1 MIISNVNMFPKVRDA
16 CFYITSNI
24 NIKYMSQQYHV
35 VIMFRIKLNMELPG
49 VIPDIIKLIS
59 PLHIVWNHDH
69 CDMIKVLY

>member
-1 MIISNVNMFPKVRDA
+1 MIINNVSMFPKVRDA

-49 VIPDIIKLIS
+49 VIPDIS
-59 PLHIVWNHDH
+59 N
-69 CDMIKVLY
+69 

>member
-1 MIISNVNMFPKVRDA
+1 
-16 CFYITSNI
+16 
-24 NIKYMSQQYHV
+24 MSQQYHV